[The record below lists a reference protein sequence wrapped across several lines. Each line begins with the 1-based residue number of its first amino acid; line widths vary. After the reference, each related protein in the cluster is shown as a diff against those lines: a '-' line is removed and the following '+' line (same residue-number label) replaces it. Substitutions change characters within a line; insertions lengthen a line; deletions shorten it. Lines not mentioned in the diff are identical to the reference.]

1 MAHINNIN
9 HVDIVLRDNVSP
21 TLFRFVVPD
30 TTKGVSIKNIVGYP
44 WSADSG
50 IIFAGR
56 DISRDRRTLNQMD
69 PTEDEFILRVIPGRH
84 ADDDPGEPMGAK
96 KKKKKKKAT
105 KKKKKVAKKKKATK
119 KKKMSKGAIPIRRSI
134 TKVKNLQKKI
144 RSKQQRLINHEYR
157 HKLPEHAI
165 GDINDMDSILND
177 EGIDEGDIGE
187 LNFRD
192 NQLDSAGK
200 IDRYLAEE

>member
-1 MAHINNIN
+1 MAHINHI
-9 HVDIVLRDNVSP
+9 DIVLRDNVSP

-105 KKKKKVAKKKKATK
+105 KKKK
-119 KKKMSKGAIPIRRSI
+119 MSKGAIPIRRSI

-165 GDINDMDSILND
+165 GDINDMDSLLND
-177 EGIDEGDIGE
+177 EDIDEGDIGE

-192 NQLDSAGK
+192 KQLDSAGK

>member
-1 MAHINNIN
+1 MANIN

-96 KKKKKKKAT
+96 KKKKKKKT
-105 KKKKKVAKKKKATK
+105 KKKKKKNKKKTEKNS
-119 KKKMSKGAIPIRRSI
+119 KKMSKGAIPVRRSI
-134 TKVKNLQKKI
+134 TKVKKLQKKI
-144 RSKQQRLINHEYR
+144 RSKQQRLINHEYVNR
-157 HKLPEHAI
+157 LSENAI
-165 GDINDMDSILND
+165 GDINDMDSLLND
-177 EGIDEGDIGE
+177 EDIDEGDIGE

-192 NQLDSAGK
+192 KQLDSAAK

>member
-1 MAHINNIN
+1 MNNIN
-9 HVDIVLRDNVSP
+9 HIDIVLRDNVSP

-96 KKKKKKKAT
+96 KKKKKKKT
-105 KKKKKVAKKKKATK
+105 KKKKKKNKKKTEKNS
-119 KKKMSKGAIPIRRSI
+119 KKMSKGAIPVRRSI

-144 RSKQQRLINHEYR
+144 RSKQQRLINHEYVNR
-157 HKLPEHAI
+157 LSENAI
-165 GDINDMDSILND
+165 GDINDMDSLLND

-192 NQLDSAGK
+192 KQLDSAAK

>member
-1 MAHINNIN
+1 MAHINHI
-9 HVDIVLRDNVSP
+9 DIVLRDNVSP

-30 TTKGVSIKNIVGYP
+30 TTKGLSIKNIVGYP

-69 PTEDEFILRVIPGRH
+69 PTEDEFILRVIPGRY

-96 KKKKKKKAT
+96 KKKKKKT
-105 KKKKKVAKKKKATK
+105 KKKKKKKVTK

-144 RSKQQRLINHEYR
+144 RDKQQRLINHEYR

-165 GDINDMDSILND
+165 GNINDMDSLLND
-177 EGIDEGDIGE
+177 DDVTVEDTDE
-187 LNFRD
+187 LNFRGD
-192 NQLDSAGK
+192 QLDSAAK
-200 IDRYLAEE
+200 IDNYLAEE